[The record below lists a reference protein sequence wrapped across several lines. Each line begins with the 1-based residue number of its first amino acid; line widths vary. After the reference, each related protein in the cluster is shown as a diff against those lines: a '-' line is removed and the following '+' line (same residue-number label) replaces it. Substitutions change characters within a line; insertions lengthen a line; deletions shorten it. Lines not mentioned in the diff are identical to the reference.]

1 MPGTTRV
8 VVGGVDTH
16 KDFHLAVVVD
26 PTGKILDTNSFPA
39 TAAGYPELLAW
50 MASFGEV
57 ARLGVEGTG
66 AYGAG
71 LARHLAA
78 EGVAV
83 LEVNRPNRRARRRR
97 GKSDTIDAGA
107 AGRAA
112 LNGEA
117 TVLPE
122 AQGGLVESIRALRSS
137 EQLSREE
144 LARCFE
150 HPELPS
156 HKRLESDRSIRA
168 PNPSDQTPLES
179 SPCPSLSPLRKPVR
193 RRNWA

>member
-1 MPGTTRV
+1 MVPTRPIRWKEGSYSTPSESSV
-8 VVGGVDTH
+8 VTGGVDTH
-16 KDFHLAVVVD
+16 KDVHVAAVLD
-26 PTGKILDTNSFPA
+26 ETGKILDTKSFPA
-39 TAAGYPELLAW
+39 TAAGYRELIAW

-78 EGVAV
+78 EGVMV
-83 LEVNRPNRRARRRR
+83 VEVNRPNRRARRRR
-97 GKSDTIDAGA
+97 GKSDTVDAGA

-122 AQGGLVESIRALRSS
+122 AQGGLVEPIRVLRSS
-137 EQLSREE
+137 EQLLRDGACSA
-144 LARCFE
+144 L
-150 HPELPS
+150 
-156 HKRLESDRSIRA
+156 RA
-168 PNPSDQTPLES
+168 PGTVVSQAAGE
-179 SPCPSLSPLRKPVR
+179 R
-193 RRNWA
+193 